1 MKTKFRMGWPIVTCI
16 LGLYLCH
23 VVYVQASMQ
32 CAHTLDGW
40 NRGSVSLQCQE
51 PKHYHCLP
59 DEFGHF
65 IQKCSNRILVPPGIF
80 KKITVKLQSKYIP
93 FRSKPKYV
101 ALFAFFTKIS

>member
-80 KKITVKLQSKYIP
+80 KNLPLNLKVSTSHFEVNQNM
-93 FRSKPKYV
+93 